1 MFDRIKELL
10 NEERFIILENGF
22 LYSGNIE
29 VNLDN
34 NTLSFEE
41 NIELVLINRVTRD
54 TLFNIEVKNNS
65 NVKLV
70 EICLFD
76 NQNSLLTKNIKCF
89 ENSKLEYISFDL
101 STNENSKAIVKT
113 YLEKNAYINSKKIS
127 LFNNNSNVN
136 ECVYV
141 EGKHATL
148 LASNVYINYNEGVQ
162 DVDYTI
168 YHQDTDTVSEL
179 FNYGICKKKSI
190 LNINTNGVVEKGAVR
205 SDLKQKT
212 KGVLIDLESSISA
225 NPLLQ
230 IDEYDC
236 LASHGAGIG
245 SIDEE
250 ELYYLMSRGLTR
262 QEASKLIIA
271 GFTFPV
277 IESFPEGKIKEF
289 VIETINKYL

>member
-1 MFDRIKELL
+1 MFDEIKGLL
-10 NEERFIILENGF
+10 NEEKYIVLENGF
-22 LYSGNIE
+22 VTKKNVE
-29 VNLDN
+29 VSLEN

-41 NIELVLINRVTRD
+41 NIELILINRLTMD
-54 TLFNIEVKNNS
+54 TTLNIEVKENL

-76 NQNSLLTKNIKCF
+76 AMDSLFTKNVKCF
-89 ENSKLEYISFDL
+89 ENSRLEYITFDL
-101 STNENSKAIVKT
+101 STNQNSKAIVKT
-113 YLEKNAYINSKKIS
+113 YLEKNAYIDTKKIS

-136 ECVYV
+136 ECVYLL
-141 EGKHATL
+141 GKNAVLT
-148 LASNVYINYNEGVQ
+148 ASNVYINYNNGVQ

-179 FNYGICKKKSI
+179 FNYGICKNKSI
-190 LNINTNGVVEKGAVR
+190 LNINTNGVVEKGSVR

-277 IESFPEGKIKEF
+277 IEAFPDGKIKDF